1 MDCVLRTED
10 GRRAALY
17 SAGGRLLFVWLP
29 PFGRYGRGFDRRM
42 EAGAAVLAEDCL
54 SGPAACMRGDRI
66 CCAYVQRTGELVC
79 GAFPAGALR
88 PGMSRLNQLFPYRT
102 CPPPE
107 MSGADS
113 ARAGRIL
120 HPFLFPAGEGAG
132 LLFLE
137 ETEDGGG
144 KRRRLWLGFP
154 FAAGTDRCGV
164 VAGGDGS
171 LDFEAAGLETGTA
184 LAVTEAGQKTR
195 RFVWDGERFRGL
207 ADPGEE
213 AAKARWQQEEQLARV
228 RRQQEEQLAQVR
240 RQYEEQLAQ
249 VRRQQE
255 EQLAR
260 AGRQYE
266 ELARVTRQLQEAGRK
281 WREMHFEEI

>member
-1 MDCVLRTED
+1 MDCVLQTED

-17 SAGGRLLFVWLP
+17 SAGGRLLSAWLP
-29 PFGRYGRGFDRRM
+29 PFGRYGRNCDRRM

-79 GAFPAGALR
+79 GVFHAGALR
-88 PGMSRLNQLFPYRT
+88 PGMSRQSQLFPYRA

-107 MSGADS
+107 ISGTDS

-144 KRRRLWLGFP
+144 FP
-154 FAAGTDRCGV
+154 FTAGADQCEV

-213 AAKARWQQEEQLARV
+213 AAK
-228 RRQQEEQLAQVR
+228 VR

-249 VRRQQE
+249 VRRQYE

-281 WREMHFEEI
+281 WREMYFEEI

>member
-1 MDCVLRTED
+1 MTEGWRR
-10 GRRAALY
+10 GRRCWRKTACPGRPPVCGGTGSAA
-17 SAGGRLLFVWLP
+17 
-29 PFGRYGRGFDRRM
+29 RM
-42 EAGAAVLAEDCL
+42 CK
-54 SGPAACMRGDRI
+54 GPGNW
-66 CCAYVQRTGELVC
+66 VC

-88 PGMSRLNQLFPYRT
+88 PGMSRQSQLFPYQT

-120 HPFLFPAGEGAG
+120 HAPLPFSGRGGGRTAFSGGDRGRRGETPEAVAWVSFCGRGGPVQSGCRGRRFPGFRGGRAGDGDGAG
-132 LLFLE
+132 
-137 ETEDGGG
+137 
-144 KRRRLWLGFP
+144 R
-154 FAAGTDRCGV
+154 
-164 VAGGDGS
+164 DGS
-171 LDFEAAGLETGTA
+171 GPKDKALCLGRGRGSAAWRIPG
-184 LAVTEAGQKTR
+184 R
-195 RFVWDGERFRGL
+195 RPRR
-207 ADPGEE
+207 
-213 AAKARWQQEEQLARV
+213 ARRQQEEQLARV

>member
-88 PGMSRLNQLFPYRT
+88 PGMSRQSQLFPYQT

-132 LLFLE
+132 LLFS
-137 ETEDGGG
+137 GGDRG
-144 KRRRLWLGFP
+144 RRDAALDWWLGFP
-154 FAAGTDRCGV
+154 FAAGADRCKV

-171 LDFEAAGLETGTA
+171 LDFEAAGLETGDGAGRDGSGPKDKA
-184 LAVTEAGQKTR
+184 LCLGRGEVLRPGGSRGGGREGPPAAG
-195 RFVWDGERFRGL
+195 G
-207 ADPGEE
+207 AACPGPP
-213 AAKARWQQEEQLARV
+213 AAGGA
-228 RRQQEEQLAQVR
+228 
-240 RQYEEQLAQ
+240 
-249 VRRQQE
+249 
-255 EQLAR
+255 AR
-260 AGRQYE
+260 AGPPAVRGA
-266 ELARVTRQLQEAGRK
+266 ARSGPPAAGGAACPGRTAV
-281 WREMHFEEI
+281 RGIGPGDPSAPGGGAEVAGDAF

>member
-213 AAKARWQQEEQLARV
+213 AAKAR
-228 RRQQEEQLAQVR
+228 RQQEEQLAQVR
-240 RQYEEQLAQ
+240 RQY
-249 VRRQQE
+249 E

-281 WREMHFEEI
+281 WREMYFEEI

>member
-1 MDCVLRTED
+1 MDCVLQMED

-17 SAGGRLLFVWLP
+17 SAGGRLLFAWLP
-29 PFGRYGRGFDRRM
+29 PFGRYGRTCDRRM
-42 EAGAAVLAEDCL
+42 EAGAAVLTEDCL

-66 CCAYVQRTGELVC
+66 FCAYVQRTGELVC
-79 GAFPAGALR
+79 GVFSAGALH
-88 PGMSRLNQLFPYRT
+88 PGMSRQSQLFPYRV

-107 MSGADS
+107 LSGADS

-144 KRRRLWLGFP
+144 GKRRRLWLGFP
-154 FAAGTDRCGV
+154 FAAEADRCEV

-213 AAKARWQQEEQLARV
+213 AAKVRRQQEEQLAKV

-240 RQYEEQLAQ
+240 RQY
-249 VRRQQE
+249 E

-281 WREMHFEEI
+281 WREMYFEEI

>member
-1 MDCVLRTED
+1 M
-10 GRRAALY
+10 
-17 SAGGRLLFVWLP
+17 
-29 PFGRYGRGFDRRM
+29 GF
-42 EAGAAVLAEDCL
+42 L
-54 SGPAACMRGDRI
+54 
-66 CCAYVQRTGELVC
+66 
-79 GAFPAGALR
+79 LR
-88 PGMSRLNQLFPYRT
+88 PGRTGAKWLPGETVPWISRRP
-102 CPPPE
+102 
-107 MSGADS
+107 GW
-113 ARAGRIL
+113 
-120 HPFLFPAGEGAG
+120 
-132 LLFLE
+132 
-137 ETEDGGG
+137 
-144 KRRRLWLGFP
+144 RR
-154 FAAGTDRCGV
+154 
-164 VAGGDGS
+164 
-171 LDFEAAGLETGTA
+171 GTA

-195 RFVWDGERFRGL
+195 RFVWDGERFCGL

-213 AAKARWQQEEQLARV
+213 AAKARRQQEEQLARV